1 MFIGQK
7 ITVSCTDTNKSVLG
21 TIVRIQKGVFDVE
34 ISDSIIKMFH
44 KKENLYI
51 GNMHG
56 LEFTAI
62 DETLKILNV
71 SLIIN

>member
-21 TIVRIQKGVFDVE
+21 KIVRIQKGVFDVE

-62 DETLKILNV
+62 DETLKK
-71 SLIIN
+71 

>member
-7 ITVSCTDTNKSVLG
+7 ITVSCTDTNKSILG

-62 DETLKILNV
+62 DETLKK
-71 SLIIN
+71 

>member
-7 ITVSCTDTNKSVLG
+7 ITVNCTDTNKSVLG
-21 TIVRIQKGVFDVE
+21 TIVRIQKGAFDVE

-62 DETLKILNV
+62 DETLKK
-71 SLIIN
+71 

>member
-62 DETLKILNV
+62 DETLKK
-71 SLIIN
+71 